1 MKKFL
6 LSLILVVLL
15 CPASYADDPKPQT
28 GDFVS
33 NTLRMMFDKVGQY
46 ATGEKKLIPMSDD
59 SWRTGDTK
67 QLNRQEE
74 KLDNITIRG
83 MTTTTKPPT
92 DKPIN
97 QIKP

>member
-1 MKKFL
+1 MKKIL
-6 LSLILVVLL
+6 LSLILVALL
-15 CPASYADDPKPQT
+15 CPIAHADDPKPQE

-46 ATGEKKLIPMSDD
+46 TTGEKKLIPMSDD

-67 QLNRQEE
+67 KLDRQEE

-83 MTTTTKPPT
+83 MTTTTKAST
-92 DKPIN
+92 DKPAN
-97 QIKP
+97 QTNP

>member
-6 LSLILVVLL
+6 LSIILVALL
-15 CPASYADDPKPQT
+15 CPALYADDPKPQE

-33 NTLRMMFDKVGQY
+33 STLRMMFDKVGQY

-59 SWRTGDTK
+59 SWKTGDSNK
-67 QLNRQEE
+67 LNSQTE

-83 MTTTTKPPT
+83 MTTTPKTSA
-92 DKPIN
+92 DKPAN
-97 QIKP
+97 QANP

>member
-1 MKKFL
+1 MKKIL
-6 LSLILVVLL
+6 LFLILVMMIV
-15 CPASYADDPKPQT
+15 PAAYADDPKPQQ

-59 SWRTGDTK
+59 SWRAGDTK
-67 QLNRQEE
+67 KLSRDAE

-83 MTTTTKPPT
+83 MNTTVKPSS
-92 DKPIN
+92 DKPVERVN
-97 QIKP
+97 P